1 MGKINTGAASGI
13 MFSGNIF
20 FFGLGDLLQLIGSHG
35 STGVLKIISKYTP
48 DAGEIYF
55 IEGNPVD
62 AKCGSKTGVEAL
74 YSLFGWT
81 HGDFLFEVKTI
92 EKQKVVNESRMQ
104 IILNGLKMLDEG
116 RIEKLGPITVN
127 EAASE
132 DAKVLGIPQP
142 LINGPLIDYIYVVDE
157 EEFQPGAEIVT
168 EGRHGNWIWGV
179 LEGTVQIAKEAP
191 QGRVNVIRVG
201 RGSFVG
207 SMTSFLLG
215 GSIRSAS
222 AIAKDKVLLGVL
234 DSHRLAMEFGSLPTE
249 LKSVF
254 ISLDKRLKEI
264 TQRAVDYYFNEDPL
278 VEFKSQGMALIEDIN
293 QEKVYTIKQGKAWI
307 VRKVQGAEILL
318 CNLHPGDFIGQV
330 PFIDIDP
337 EPLTTFIYGS
347 PNLVYEETSSNQLIQ
362 KFGRASTTFRNIID
376 NTAAYI
382 TATTSMVCEFK
393 KKHLLNPTFKP
404 KA

>member
-1 MGKINTGAASGI
+1 MGQINNGLASGV

-35 STGVLKIISKYTP
+35 STGILKIVSKYTADP
-48 DAGEIYF
+48 GEIYF
-55 IEGNPVD
+55 VD
-62 AKCGSKTGVEAL
+62 GTPIDAVCGGKKGISAL
-74 YSLFGWT
+74 YALFGWT
-81 HGDFLFEVKTI
+81 HGDFFFEMKPIT
-92 EKQKVVNESRMQ
+92 QKRVIQESRMQ

-116 RIEKLGPITVN
+116 RVEKLGPITIDDK
-127 EAASE
+127 ASD
-132 DAKVLGIPQP
+132 DAKILGIPQP
-142 LINGPLIDYIYVVDE
+142 LIKGPLIDYIYVVDE
-157 EEFQPGAEIVT
+157 EEFRPGTEIIT

-191 QGRVNVIRVG
+191 QGRVNVMRVG

-215 GSIRSAS
+215 GSIRSAT

-264 TQRAVDYYFNEDPL
+264 TQRAVDYYYDENPL
-278 VEFKSQGMALIEDIN
+278 TEAKTQGMSLIEDIN
-293 QEKVYTIKQGKAWI
+293 QEKVYTIKQGTAFI
-307 VRKVQGAEILL
+307 VRKVKGTEVLL
-318 CNLHPGDFIGQV
+318 ANLKPGDFIGQI
-330 PFIDIDP
+330 PFIEIDP

-347 PNLVYEETSSNQLIQ
+347 PNLIIEETNTEQLVK
-362 KFGRASTTFRNIID
+362 KFRRASATFKNIID
-376 NTAAYI
+376 NTAAHV

-393 KKHLLNPTFKP
+393 KYHLSRPHFKSNT
-404 KA
+404 

>member
-1 MGKINTGAASGI
+1 MGQMNAGGTSGV

-20 FFGLGDLLQLIGSHG
+20 FFGLGDLLQLVGSHG
-35 STGVLKIISKYTP
+35 STGVLKILSKYTP
-48 DAGEIYF
+48 DTGEIYF

-62 AKCGSKTGVEAL
+62 AVCGSKTGIQAL
-74 YSLFGWT
+74 YALFGWT
-81 HGDFLFEVKTI
+81 HGDFYFEVKPI
-92 EKQKVVNESRMQ
+92 KKEKSVHESRMQ

-116 RIEKLGPITVN
+116 RIEKLGPITVD

-142 LINGPLIDYIYVVDE
+142 FINGPLIDYIYVVDE
-157 EEFQPGAEIVT
+157 EEFQPGEEIIT

-179 LEGTVQIAKEAP
+179 LEGTVQIAKESP
-191 QGRVNVIRVG
+191 LGRVNVIRVG

-215 GSIRSAS
+215 GSIRSAT

-264 TQRAVDYYFNEDPL
+264 TQRAVDYFHDADPL
-278 VEFKSQGMALIEDIN
+278 VELKSQGMALIEDIN
-293 QEKVYTIKQGKAWI
+293 QEKVYTIKQGRAWI
-307 VRKVQGAEILL
+307 VRKVQGSEVLL
-318 CNLHPGDFIGQV
+318 SHLHPGDFIGQV

-347 PNLVYEETSSNQLIQ
+347 PNLIFEETNSEQLMQ
-362 KFGRASTTFRNIID
+362 KFSRASSTFRNIID

-393 KKHLLNPTFKP
+393 KKHLLNPTYKP
-404 KA
+404 KV